1 MRLPQRSP
9 FHALMNAKSPRKPR
23 SITRSEEHTSE
34 LQSQSNL
41 VCRLLLEK
49 KNTLLFTSPPSRLVI
64 RGFLQ
69 SYQTLPL
76 NGTLSLT
83 TLDRILT
90 HGIGDMF
97 VASLQTAGPLLA
109 VLFCADLALG
119 LLNRAAPALN
129 AFSLGFPAKIL
140 LVLSL
145 GGAAIGLLPKA
156 IHALIVPAVEA
167 VLPVCRGPR
176 RERREHRETGPATPG
191 RGAGGAGP
199 CHPDP
204 LSRGPGR

>member
-1 MRLPQRSP
+1 MGGLDSRYL
-9 FHALMNAKSPRKPR
+9 
-23 SITRSEEHTSE
+23 I
-34 LQSQSNL
+34 
-41 VCRLLLEK
+41 
-49 KNTLLFTSPPSRLVI
+49 SRLDGAGRV
-64 RGFLQ
+64 
-69 SYQTLPL
+69 
-76 NGTLSLT
+76 LSLT
-83 TLDRILT
+83 TLGRILT

-97 VASLQTAGPLLA
+97 VAALQIAGPLLA

-167 VLPVCRGPR
+167 VV
-176 RERREHRETGPATPG
+176 TVS
-191 RGAGGAGP
+191 GG
-199 CHPDP
+199 H
-204 LSRGPGR
+204 